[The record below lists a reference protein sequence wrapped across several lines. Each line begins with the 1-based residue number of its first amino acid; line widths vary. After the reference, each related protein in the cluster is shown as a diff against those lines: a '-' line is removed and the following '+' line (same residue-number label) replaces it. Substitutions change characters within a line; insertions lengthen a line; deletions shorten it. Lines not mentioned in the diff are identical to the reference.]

1 MKTVYLSSMMVCALL
16 LLVFP
21 LTAATAV
28 DKPFSVQTSVD
39 TPQLYDD
46 VKDEKVKVLMSATGE
61 VSEFSLEDYL
71 FGVVAAEMPALYEG
85 EALKAQT
92 VAAYTYYLRKSETHA
107 ADGYNISDDY
117 TVDQAFVTPE
127 AAAEKWGDG
136 AKEYEN
142 KIRSAVKS
150 VMGQKLTYDGALAAT
165 VYHAISSGKTENA
178 QDVWG
183 GDYPYLISVDSSFD
197 KLASGYLSTVTK
209 SAEEVKTV
217 LASIAEIGDLTINCF
232 SDPVRSEAGG
242 IKTINVAGKSA
253 PGSDVRRLLGLRSTD
268 FDVAFDGSSYTFT
281 VRGYGHGIG
290 MSQNG
295 ANYMAQQGKTYSDIL
310 LHYYPGCKIE

>member
-39 TPQLYDD
+39 TPQPYDK

-209 SAEEVKTV
+209 SAEEVKTA

-253 PGSDVRRLLGLRSTD
+253 SGSDVRHLLGLRSTD

>member
-21 LTAATAV
+21 LTAATNP
-28 DKPFSVQTSVD
+28 DKPFSLQASVD
-39 TPQLYDD
+39 TSWPYDD

-61 VSEFSLEDYL
+61 IEEFSLEDYL
-71 FGVVAAEMPALYEG
+71 FGVVAAEMPALYES

-107 ADGYNISDDY
+107 SDGYNISDDY

-136 AKEYEN
+136 AKEYEQ

-150 VMGQKLTYDGALAAT
+150 VLGLKLTYNGALAST

-197 KLASGYLSTVTK
+197 KLASGYLSTTTK
-209 SAEEVKTV
+209 SAEEVKTALSSLV
-217 LASIAEIGDLTINCF
+217 EISDLSINCF

-242 IKTINVAGKSA
+242 IKTISVAGKSVS
-253 PGSDVRRLLGLRSTD
+253 GSDVRRLLSLRSTD

>member
-28 DKPFSVQTSVD
+28 DKPFSVQASVD
-39 TPQLYDD
+39 TPQPYDK

-197 KLASGYLSTVTK
+197 KLASGYLSTVSK
-209 SAEEVKTV
+209 SAEEVKTA

-253 PGSDVRRLLGLRSTD
+253 SGSDVRRLLGLRSTD